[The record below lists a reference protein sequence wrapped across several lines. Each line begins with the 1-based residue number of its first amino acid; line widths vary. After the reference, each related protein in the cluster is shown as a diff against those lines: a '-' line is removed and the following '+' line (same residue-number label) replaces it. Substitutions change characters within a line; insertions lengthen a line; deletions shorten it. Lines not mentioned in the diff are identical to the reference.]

1 MRRDTNCA
9 QCGSAYLP
17 CEQLARNAKKQWS
30 DDINTSITTQLK
42 DALKELLPSLPK
54 AAQEKLKTS
63 FPGLVQMKPSKPTFL
78 AQQQKLVQMTKK
90 IEKQGQMAAQARV
103 KADSEFQKLLELKQE
118 HRKLKQE
125 MTAPPVTNTTGA
137 SAAGGSG
144 GRVIQSR
151 A

>member
-54 AAQEKLKTS
+54 AAGEAQDILSWACADETLKTDLLGATAEAS
-63 FPGLVQMKPSKPTFL
+63 PDDQE
-78 AQQQKLVQMTKK
+78 
-90 IEKQGQMAAQARV
+90 EK
-103 KADSEFQKLLELKQE
+103 
-118 HRKLKQE
+118 
-125 MTAPPVTNTTGA
+125 
-137 SAAGGSG
+137 
-144 GRVIQSR
+144 
-151 A
+151 